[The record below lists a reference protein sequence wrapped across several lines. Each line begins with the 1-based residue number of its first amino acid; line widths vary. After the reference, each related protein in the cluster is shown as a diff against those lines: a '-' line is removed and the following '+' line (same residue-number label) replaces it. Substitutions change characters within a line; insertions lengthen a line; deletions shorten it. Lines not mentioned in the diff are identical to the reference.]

1 MKKALILFTLI
12 TCSGLLSAQQPEKT
26 HPYISLQNEISRSI
40 EKGST
45 FLLSQQKD
53 EGYWNDSKFPAYTAM
68 ALTAI
73 ARAPEFDPSKPL
85 PAPVEKA
92 RKWLIAR
99 QKDDGGIYGK
109 GLANYN
115 TATSVMALLALS
127 QKSDTDVILKA
138 RRFLINQQADFDFKG
153 ESDNKYDGGI
163 GYGGT
168 YAHSD
173 LSNTHLALQAIKASE
188 FLADA
193 SPTRQPK
200 LDWDAALAF
209 VSRCQN
215 LTATNDLAYASDDS
229 ENKGGFIYYPGGTKA
244 GEKDLGDGRVA
255 LRSYG
260 SMSYAGL
267 LSLVYAELQSDDPR
281 LVAVKEWLGK
291 NYTMEEN
298 PGLDQQGLFYYYN
311 TLAKALSAAGIEQ
324 LPLANGKSADWRRD
338 LGKTLINSQAPDGS
352 WINATARWFE
362 NDPVLVT
369 SYALM
374 ALENIHHSIPENIQA
389 DE

>member
-1 MKKALILFTLI
+1 MKALTTAIILSLT
-12 TCSGLLSAQQPEKT
+12 GLSFAQQAAKT
-26 HPYISLQNEISRSI
+26 HPYISLQNEITRSI
-40 EKGST
+40 NKGSSY
-45 FLLSQQKD
+45 LLSQQKED
-53 EGYWNDSKFPAYTAM
+53 GHWSDAKIPAYTAM

-73 ARAPEFDPSKPL
+73 ARDPSFNPEKPL
-85 PAPVEKA
+85 PPAIQKG
-92 RKWLIAR
+92 RKWLISQ
-99 QKDDGGIYGK
+99 QKDDGGIYAK

-115 TATSVMALLALS
+115 TSTAVMALLALA
-127 QKSDTDVILKA
+127 QEEDTDVILTA

-153 ESDNKYDGGI
+153 QTDNKYDGGI

-188 FLADA
+188 FLVDGAA
-193 SPTRQPK
+193 SQQPK

-215 LTATNDLAYASDDS
+215 LPGTNDLTYASDDA

-244 GEKDLGDGRVA
+244 GEVELPDGSIA

-267 LSLVYAELQSDDPR
+267 LSLVYADLTHDDPR
-281 LVAVKEWLGK
+281 LIAVKEWLGR
-291 NYTMEEN
+291 NYTMKEN
-298 PGLDQQGLFYYYN
+298 PGMEKQGLFYYYN
-311 TLAKALSAAGIEQ
+311 TVAKALTAANINQ
-324 LPLANGKSADWRRD
+324 LKLANGKTVDWRAD
-338 LGKTLINSQAPDGS
+338 LGTTLVKTQRADGS
-352 WINATARWFE
+352 WLNDTGRWFE
-362 NDPVLVT
+362 NDSVLVT

-374 ALENIHHSIPENIQA
+374 ALENIHHSIPENLTA
-389 DE
+389 E